1 MLIKI
6 SLNTRNILS
15 EPEPSFQDWK
25 LSDKTQWA
33 DTEDEVKCDIK
44 KKTLIFFDFG
54 FNCLF

>member
-33 DTEDEVKCDIK
+33 DTDDEVKCDIK
-44 KKTLIFFDFG
+44 KRH
-54 FNCLF
+54 